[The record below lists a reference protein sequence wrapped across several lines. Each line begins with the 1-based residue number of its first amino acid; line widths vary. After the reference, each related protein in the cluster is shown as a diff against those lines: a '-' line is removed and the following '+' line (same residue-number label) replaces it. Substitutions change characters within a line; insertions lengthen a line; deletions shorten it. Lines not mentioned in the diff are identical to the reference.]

1 MDELKKKVF
10 EAPQETVSELLEM
23 GLDETE
29 VMTPEAVPESSR
41 VGAYSLVSRLGR
53 GGMGEVW
60 RAKDPDS
67 KVTVA
72 LKLLRPELAFDAAS
86 IHRFATEAR
95 HMAGLSHPNIV
106 KVLRVGEHDGRPFY
120 ASPLYRESLAA
131 LLARRGALPE
141 SDVARIARDL
151 ADALAYAHGR
161 GIIHRDLKPANI
173 LLDDSGH
180 PCLCDFGLVRTVFN
194 DSLVD
199 VQTRTLEGTIA
210 YMSPATALGQAEDTR
225 CDIYGWGAIV
235 YEMLTGKPPY
245 QAPTTEAL
253 LAAVRSGPPRPIA
266 EVNPQASRSLA
277 RVAEWAMAR
286 ELRDR
291 YAEMKDV
298 LRDLDGI
305 RAGQSPRGP
314 HSTNRRTPLVGL
326 AAGLLV
332 AVTAGVG
339 LWHRGQERNVAPAV
353 QDRPADR
360 VVTGEQQPPEDA
372 EMKKMTAALVATALV
387 MHAAANQPANA
398 QKAPTSGRGS
408 LVTLVAPYPSPEPGS
423 PPSER
428 ISLQYA
434 VSELARQEGLG
445 YLFEASRKQVGEVA
459 GLWIKPD
466 IRQVRFSAA
475 MDALLLPLGLGY
487 EVLDGKVLITPK
499 LVTLVPPYSSD
510 SPDRISL
517 QYAVLHMAEQAGLG
531 YDFAGS
537 QKRAGDRARRWITPS
552 LRNVPF
558 TQAMKELLTPLGLTY
573 EVRDGKVLLVL
584 EKGGGR

>member
-1 MDELKKKVF
+1 MNEWKKKVF
-10 EAPQETVSELLEM
+10 AAPQETVSELLNM

-29 VMTPEAVPESSR
+29 VMKPKAAPEAIQ
-41 VGAYSLVSRLGR
+41 VGPYSLIGRLGR

-67 KVTVA
+67 KATVA
-72 LKLLRPELAFDAAS
+72 LKLLRPELTFDEAS

-95 HMAGLSHPNIV
+95 HIAGLSHPHIV
-106 KVLRVGEHDGRPFY
+106 KVLRVGEHEGRPFY

-131 LLARRGALPE
+131 LLARRGALAE
-141 SDVARIARDL
+141 SEVARIARDL

-253 LAAVRSGPPRPIA
+253 LAAVRSGSPRPIA
-266 EVNPQASRSLA
+266 EVNPQASRALA

-291 YAEMKDV
+291 YAEMNDV
-298 LRDLDGI
+298 LRDLDLI
-305 RAGQSPRGP
+305 RAGRSPRGP
-314 HSTNRRTPLVGL
+314 HGQNGRSSLVVI
-326 AAGLLV
+326 AACLIG
-332 AVTAGVG
+332 ATIAGFA
-339 LWHRGQERNVAPAV
+339 LWHGISKIIVVPAA
-353 QDRPADR
+353 QDRPLHR
-360 VVTGEQQPPEDA
+360 VVPGEQQTLEDA
-372 EMKKMTAALVATALV
+372 EMKKMTVAAVATALV
-387 MHAAANQPANA
+387 MHAVITQPANA
-398 QKAPTSGRGS
+398 QQTPAEGRGN
-408 LVTLVAPYPSPEPGS
+408 LVTLVAPYPSPEAGS
-423 PPSER
+423 PPGER

-434 VSELARQEGLG
+434 VKELARQEGLG
-445 YLFEASRKQVGEVA
+445 YLFKESREQVGEVA

-466 IRQVRFSAA
+466 LRQVRFTKA
-475 MDALLLPLGLGY
+475 MDGILLPLGLGY
-487 EVLDGKVLITPK
+487 EVQNGMVLVIPK
-499 LVTLVPPYSSD
+499 LVTLAPPYSKG

-517 QYAVLHMAEQAGLG
+517 QDAVRQIAGQSALG
-531 YDFAGS
+531 YDFEGS
-537 QKRAGDRARRWITPS
+537 QKNAGELARRWVTP
-552 LRNVPF
+552 NIQKAPF
-558 TQAMKELLTPLGLTY
+558 AQAMKELLTPLSLGF
-573 EVRDGKVLLVL
+573 EVQDGNVLLVPA
-584 EKGGGR
+584 K